1 VRYNPLMVRFRTR
14 LNNVIKEMVLSIRQL
29 KRLLLLTVRVGGEAI
44 DGILLELAV
53 LLTHLRSLEPCRI

>member
-1 VRYNPLMVRFRTR
+1 
-14 LNNVIKEMVLSIRQL
+14 MVLSIRQL